1 MSAVVLSRSDIT
13 ERHPNEALL
22 PKLSRAVEQSPLA
35 TVISEIECV
44 TEATTRLTG
53 FGRDEALGL
62 ARTAL
67 QPAHRPTALAALA
80 ALATSLQQA
89 QALTDS
95 SPHVVLQPGC
105 ARVVDRAQ
113 AKGPSR
119 PLQADD
125 LPDALRGDPTRLR
138 QALLNL
144 LSNAVKF
151 TDRGSIV
158 VQVERLAPRGEGAQ
172 GLEARAPPPAGPGGR
187 IGLRFRVQDTGI
199 GLASG
204 QLDTLLPVF
213 SQADSATNRRCGGT
227 GLGLSVTRRLAAMMG
242 GGWACRWTWPTTA
255 LTRGLACSASP
266 MT

>member
-13 ERHPNEALL
+13 EPHPNETLL

-80 ALATSLQQA
+80 TSLQQV

-95 SPHVVLQPGC
+95 SPHAVLQPGC

-199 GLASG
+199 GLRRGNWTRCFRSSARPTAPPTV
-204 QLDTLLPVF
+204 DVAAPV
-213 SQADSATNRRCGGT
+213 
-227 GLGLSVTRRLAAMMG
+227 
-242 GGWACRWTWPTTA
+242 
-255 LTRGLACSASP
+255 
-266 MT
+266 